1 MKDEICDPDDMTRL
15 IRFLCAL
22 SVAVSTALA
31 CSGQEQINGPEDDM
45 VIVAH
50 RGGASLGNENSL
62 SCIAAGVASGAD
74 MIEIDVHLSRDGHVV
89 VCHDPTLDRT
99 TNGRGR
105 IEDMDLQ
112 TIRSFRIVDSEGNP
126 TGECIPTLQEVLQTI
141 DARCGILLEIKRR
154 RNQYE
159 GIEERVLEILQEY
172 GATGYTTIQSFN
184 DRVLENTHAL
194 NPDIR
199 LEKLIICRLFASNII
214 FDGTFTKFSWD
225 KYSYISSF
233 NFHYRFL
240 GKKFLSKIHARGKE
254 AKIWTVNSI
263 GDYPR
268 IPVDGIITDHP
279 KEFVEMVSKDR

>member
-1 MKDEICDPDDMTRL
+1 MQSCNMTTL
-15 IRFLCAL
+15 IRLLCLLGVTAL
-22 SVAVSTALA
+22 TALA
-31 CSGQEQINGPEDDM
+31 CTGREQVSGPEEEM

-74 MIEIDVHLSRDGHVV
+74 MIEIDVHMSRDGHIV

-99 TNGRGR
+99 TDGRGR
-105 IEDMDLQ
+105 IEEMDLQ
-112 TIRSFRIVDSEGNP
+112 TIRSFRILDSEGNP
-126 TGECIPTLQEVLQTI
+126 TDECIPTLQEVLQTI
-141 DARCGILLEIKRR
+141 DGRCGILLEIKRR

-159 GIEERVLEILQEY
+159 GIEARVLEILEEY

-184 DRVLENTHAL
+184 DRALENIHAL

-199 LEKLIICRLFASNII
+199 LEKLIFCRLFASNII

-240 GKKFLSKIHARGKE
+240 GRRFLSKIHARGKQ
-254 AKIWTVNSI
+254 AKIWTVNSL

-279 KEFVEMVSKDR
+279 AEFVEMASKNG